1 MCPAA
6 HSVWERVMCIR
17 LPNSRGHEW
26 SCWWDCH
33 WCSGTQTNT
42 EFIQSFYTENDMFLT
57 KCLNNLRF
65 WQQVV
70 DLLVSMCRSAL
81 ESPRKVVIF
90 EPYPSVVDPND
101 SQALAFNPRVLKT
114 LRAFSFSLTH
124 LFCVMLLF
132 RKEYYNKC
140 LGSSS
145 EKGLWP
151 SDESTWQ
158 YHIYQRNDPGIN

>member
-1 MCPAA
+1 MSLFICFLQPTVCERELCVFAFQTLGVMNEAA
-6 HSVWERVMCIR
+6 DEIATGAQVNNQTQNSYSHSVQN
-17 LPNSRGHEW
+17 L
-26 SCWWDCH
+26 
-33 WCSGTQTNT
+33 
-42 EFIQSFYTENDMFLT
+42 LT
-57 KCLNNLRF
+57 KWLNNLCL

-114 LRAFSFSLTH
+114 LRAFSFTLPR
-124 LFCVMLLF
+124 LFCVMLLLM
-132 RKEYYNKC
+132 KEYYIEC

-145 EKGLWP
+145 EKGL
-151 SDESTWQ
+151 
-158 YHIYQRNDPGIN
+158 